1 MTSTYK
7 MQFLVTAAA
16 LLFFASQA
24 RGQSEAEKTY
34 KAKCVVCH
42 AADGSGSPVGQ
53 KLGTHA
59 FHSSQV
65 QGESEADVEQI
76 IAKGK
81 NKALA
86 AYVKELGGK
95 K

>member
-1 MTSTYK
+1 
-7 MQFLVTAAA
+7 
-16 LLFFASQA
+16 
-24 RGQSEAEKTY
+24 
-34 KAKCVVCH
+34 
-42 AADGSGSPVGQ
+42 VGQ
-53 KLGTHA
+53 KLGTHD

-81 NKALA
+81 NKMPGYEKTLKPDEIKALA